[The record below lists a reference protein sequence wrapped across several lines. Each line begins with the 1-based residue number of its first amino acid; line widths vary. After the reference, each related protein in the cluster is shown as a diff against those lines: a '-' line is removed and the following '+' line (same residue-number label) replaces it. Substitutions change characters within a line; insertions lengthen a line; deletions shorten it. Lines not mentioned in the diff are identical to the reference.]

1 MSFLL
6 DPLAV
11 TFVQRAL
18 LGGALVAIVC
28 GIVGTWVVLR
38 GMAFLGEAMAHGML
52 PGVAVATLTGFP
64 PMAGAAL
71 SAAVM
76 SLGVGALQRRGRLSA
91 DTSIGLLFV
100 ASLSL
105 GIIVISASR
114 SFATDA
120 SAILF
125 GDILAIGS
133 SELVA
138 LAVAL
143 LVTVVVAAL
152 GHRSFV
158 ALTVD
163 PRQAQLLGLHPR
175 AAHIVLVGL
184 VTLAV
189 VSAYQAVGSLL
200 VVGMLLGPAVG
211 AGQWTRRIVPTMI
224 LAALIGI
231 LSVAA
236 GLLISWHAAT
246 AAGAT
251 VAFTAICSGAF
262 STGIRAIT
270 RAFTRPDGRRA
281 PASVIPNTP
290 ERTA

>member
-64 PMAGAAL
+64 PMVGAAL

-138 LAVAL
+138 LAVAMV
-143 LVTVVVAAL
+143 VTVVVAAL
-152 GHRSFV
+152 AHRSFV

-163 PRQAQLLGLHPR
+163 PRQAQLLGLRPR

-200 VVGMLLGPAVG
+200 VVGMLLGPAVA
-211 AGQWTRRIVPTMI
+211 AGQWTRRIVPTMM

-231 LSVAA
+231 LSVAT

-251 VAFTAICSGAF
+251 VAFTAICSGAL
-262 STGIRAIT
+262 SAGIRAVA
-270 RAFTRPDGRRA
+270 RAFIRPDGRRA